1 MKQQRYG
8 FWAGCLVWVAGS
20 LAVATQ
26 AAEGTGAHAG
36 PPLRV
41 LFLGDD
47 GHHRPEDRFRQLQP
61 VMAERGIE
69 LVYTPSLEDLNPAR
83 LLGYDAVAIF
93 ANHTVI
99 QPSQEKALLDFVKA
113 GGGLVPLHCASYCF
127 LNSPAYIELVGGQFL
142 RHGTGVFRETIVDTA
157 HPVMQGLKEIESW
170 DETYVHTKHNTNRV
184 VLSERRD
191 ATGSEPYTWVRDF
204 GQGRVFYTAWGHDQR
219 TWSNTN
225 FHALVES
232 GIRWASAHAVNA
244 VRPVAGLPAPETIEA
259 PSPLPNYRPGRGGEP
274 IKTMQKPME
283 PAQSAKHLATL
294 DGFEAKLFASEPD
307 IVKAIWL
314 DWDLRG
320 RLWIAETVDYPNE
333 LQPEGQ
339 GRDRI
344 KICEDTDGDGRADK
358 FTIFADKLSVPTGFV
373 FAKGGLIVVHSGL
386 TEFFRDTDGDDRA
399 DERKVL
405 FKGWNMGD
413 THATASNLRYGFDNW
428 IWGTVGYSG
437 FNGTVGG
444 KQVRF
449 GQGFFRFRPDG
460 SELEFIRS
468 SNNNTWGLGLTEDNL
483 LVGSTANGNASM
495 YMPIP
500 NRYYEAVRGWS
511 AARLESIADSQRFF
525 PLVTSDKVRQVD
537 FHGQYTAAAG
547 SAIYTARSFPKE
559 YWNTAQF
566 ICEPTGHLIGRF
578 NLHRTGADFIA
589 YNSRNFAASTDEWT
603 SPVCAEVGPDGALWV
618 SDWYNYIIQHNPTPH
633 GFKNGKGNAYE
644 TPLRDKTHGR
654 IYRVTHREG
663 RPAPK
668 VDLSGNDKG
677 RWLEALGSPVM
688 EVRLQA
694 QHRLVGGQ
702 DRSVVPDLV
711 RMASD
716 AAVDELNLNPRAL
729 HALWTLHG
737 LGASESAPKS
747 ALRHASAAVR
757 RAAVMT
763 LPAEGW
769 TTDDWRQLLVT
780 DADAQVRL
788 AALLAIADRGNPA
801 SILPLVQAFQNP
813 KNTEDPWLRH
823 GLIAAGARHHQ
834 AFLTSCLAA
843 APSSPTAAEVMRTV
857 ARHHAATEPNALK
870 LTLAAAGARPGISG
884 PILEGLTSGWPAT
897 RTPSLTPDTAA
908 RFQAAVTKA
917 PDAGKAALVQLATQW
932 GRADLVAGQIA
943 GIAQRLMDAVSSATA
958 NESDRIESARR
969 LIAIQ
974 DSPASVAA
982 ILGQIRT
989 LTPPSLATGL
999 IGTLAASRTPETAPA
1014 VVGRW
1019 AEFSPAMRR
1028 SATALLLRRKE
1039 WALALLGAV
1048 ESGPLVAGDL
1058 GRDHWNQLTGH
1069 SDPSVKAKAGS
1080 LQKSSTPKSSAAMQA
1095 LITQL
1100 QPVAQKT
1107 GKADHGREVFEKNC
1121 GACHAMEGKGGRIGP
1136 ELTGIGARPKAE
1148 ILTEILDPNRSVE
1161 ANYTL

>member
-1 MKQQRYG
+1 MK
-8 FWAGCLVWVAGS
+8 S
-20 LAVATQ
+20 LCTLLPLLVATTPLVGAIEELRPKGGLDPLPYRPSPHPMPNYLAGQ
-26 AAEGTGAHAG
+26 RWGTEGEKITRMQEPLAPAKSAERIVLRQGFQADLWAAE
-36 PPLRV
+36 P
-41 LFLGDD
+41 
-47 GHHRPEDRFRQLQP
+47 Q
-61 VMAERGIE
+61 I
-69 LVYTPSLEDLNPAR
+69 
-83 LLGYDAVAIF
+83 
-93 ANHTVI
+93 
-99 QPSQEKALLDFVKA
+99 
-113 GGGLVPLHCASYCF
+113 
-127 LNSPAYIELVGGQFL
+127 
-142 RHGTGVFRETIVDTA
+142 
-157 HPVMQGLKEIESW
+157 LKPISMTF
-170 DETYVHTKHNTNRV
+170 DE
-184 VLSERRD
+184 
-191 ATGSEPYTWVRDF
+191 
-204 GQGRVFYTAWGHDQR
+204 
-219 TWSNTN
+219 
-225 FHALVES
+225 
-232 GIRWASAHAVNA
+232 
-244 VRPVAGLPAPETIEA
+244 
-259 PSPLPNYRPGRGGEP
+259 
-274 IKTMQKPME
+274 
-283 PAQSAKHLATL
+283 
-294 DGFEAKLFASEPD
+294 
-307 IVKAIWL
+307 
-314 DWDLRG
+314 RG

-333 LQPEGQ
+333 LQKPGE

-344 KICEDTDGDGRADK
+344 KICEDTNGDGKADK
-358 FTIFADKLSVPTGFV
+358 FTVFADKLSIPTGLCR
-373 FAKGGLIVVHSGL
+373 ANGGLIVIEGGQTL
-386 TEFFRDTDGDDRA
+386 FLRDTDGDDRA

-405 FKGWNMGD
+405 FQGWSMGD
-413 THATASNLRYGFDNW
+413 THATASNIRLGHDHW
-428 IWGTVGYSG
+428 VWGVVGYSG
-437 FNGTVGG
+437 FDGEVGG
-444 KQVRF
+444 KRVKF
-449 GQGFFRFRPDG
+449 GMGVFRFKPDG
-460 SELEFIRS
+460 SALEFIRS
-468 SNNNTWGLGLTEDNL
+468 SNNNTWGLGLSEDG
-483 LVGSTANGNASM
+483 LVFGSTANGNAAW

-500 NRYYEAVRGWS
+500 NRYYEAVSGWS
-511 AARLESIADSQRFF
+511 AARMESIADNQLYH
-525 PLVTSDKVRQVD
+525 PIAQNVRQVD
-537 FHGQYTAAAG
+537 WHGKYTAGAG
-547 SAIYTARSFPKE
+547 SALYTARSFPKD
-559 YWNTAQF
+559 YWNRVSFVT
-566 ICEPTGHLIGRF
+566 EPTGHLIGQFRF
-578 NLHRTGADFIA
+578 EGSGADFKA
-589 YNSRNFAASTDEWT
+589 TNEKNFLASDDEWF
-603 SPVCAEVGPDGALWV
+603 SPIMAEVGPDGALWV
-618 SDWYNYIIQHNPTPH
+618 LDWYNFIIQHNPVPN
-633 GFKNGKGNAYE
+633 GFQNGKGNAYE

-668 VDLSGNDKG
+668 VDLSVNDKG

-688 EVRLQA
+688 DVRLQA
-694 QHRLVGGQ
+694 QHRLVASR

-747 ALRHASAAVR
+747 TLRHASAAVR

-780 DADAQVRL
+780 DTDAQVRL

-823 GLIAAGARHHQ
+823 GLIAAGAQHHQ

-870 LTLAAAGARPGISG
+870 LVLAAAGARAEISG

-897 RTPSLTPDTAA
+897 RTPSLTPDAAA
-908 RFQAAVTKA
+908 RFQAAVAKA
-917 PDAGKAALVQLATQW
+917 PDVGKVALVQLATQW
-932 GRADLVAGQIA
+932 GRADLVAGQIP
-943 GIAQRLMDAVSSATA
+943 GIAQRLMEAVSSATA
-958 NESDRIESARR
+958 SESERIESARR

-974 DSPASVAA
+974 DAPASVSA

-1048 ESGPLVAGDL
+1048 ESGTLVAGDL

-1161 ANYTL
+1161 ANYKLWTVTQKDGESLSGRLDAETATSVEILDTTGTKHVIQRSTIAKLESSGQSIMPGGFEQLPAQDLTDLLEYLAKAGAKH